1 MEIKVNRV
9 EGTNNN
15 TNNYKNSKLN
25 QRYECA
31 FCHKKYDTPEQRM
44 ECERKCSIKKKE
56 NEKIHEMEERKQ
68 KEQAMQQEA
77 ENDYKML
84 KNHCAELN
92 QLIRNHNLKYKDN
105 VHFTSDNK
113 LIRDQWEIGDDSFRD
128 FCNEFDNFFFKRN
141 YI

>member
-15 TNNYKNSKLN
+15 TNNYKKSS
-25 QRYECA
+25 QSYECA

-44 ECERKCSIKKKE
+44 ECERECSIKKKE
-56 NEKIHEMEERKQ
+56 NERIHKMEERKQ
-68 KEQAMQQEA
+68 KERAMQLEA

-84 KNHCAELN
+84 KNRCAELN

-105 VHFTSDNK
+105 VRFNTEHNQLVRNVCNF
-113 LIRDQWEIGDDSFRD
+113 DDVFID
-128 FCNEFDNFFFKRN
+128 FCKEFDNIF
-141 YI
+141 